1 MASAPLPMTA
11 ALTERIESTLND
23 TPDMP
28 WCIHRLY
35 EELLPSGDLRDR
47 DGLLLET
54 QHAADSLVRSGR
66 VAGETVSAVS
76 IGVQCSDSLYWSTR
90 AGKQRL
96 EQFGPEYESPTILR
110 RLAAHMYC
118 HGL

>member
-1 MASAPLPMTA
+1 MASAPLSVVP
-11 ALTERIESTLND
+11 ALTERIETTLNE
-23 TPDMP
+23 TPDLP

-35 EELLPSGDLRDR
+35 EELVPTQDPRER

-54 QHAADSLVRSGR
+54 KHAADSLVRSGR
-66 VAGETVSAVS
+66 AAGETVSAVS
-76 IGVQCSDSLYWSTR
+76 IGVHCQDSLYWSTL
-90 AGKQRL
+90 AGKQHL
-96 EQFGPEYESPTILR
+96 DQFGPDYESPTILR

>member
-1 MASAPLPMTA
+1 MAAAPLPVTA
-11 ALTERIESTLND
+11 SLTERIESALNE
-23 TPDMP
+23 TPDVP

-35 EELLPSGDLRDR
+35 EELVPSRDPRDR

-54 QHAADSLVRSGR
+54 QHAADSLVREGR
-66 VAGETVSAVS
+66 AAGETVSAVS
-76 IGVQCSDSLYWSTR
+76 IGVHCQDSVYWSKL
-90 AGKQRL
+90 AGKEHL

-110 RLAAHMYC
+110 RLASHMYC